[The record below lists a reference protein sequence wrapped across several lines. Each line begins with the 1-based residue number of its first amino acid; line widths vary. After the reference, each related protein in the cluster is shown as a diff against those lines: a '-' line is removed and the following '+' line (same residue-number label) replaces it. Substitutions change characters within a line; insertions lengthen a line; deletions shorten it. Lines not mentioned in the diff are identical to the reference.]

1 MISENHGAIHRLLV
15 VAGIPSG
22 DSGEKGSAAR
32 PRKKRAPDCLQD
44 PRQPIGSGGSPSK
57 SPCCPMSCFP
67 GKNKSSIRSW
77 INSLGNKK
85 RAVQVSALLVLA
97 ALVLPFLTQ
106 AGMVDTVQ
114 YGQIQLGMKEKEILE
129 RLGPPDRIQEKEKPS
144 ARNRSTKARG
154 RLVRSK
160 KLFYTGTHP
169 ASGQKITT
177 TIILENGKVVDKRRS
192 YD

>member
-1 MISENHGAIHRLLV
+1 MISENQRAIYRLLRF
-15 VAGIPSG
+15 AGFLWSQPGETVSGDQTQAPAISPHPPQGPRGSG
-22 DSGEKGSAAR
+22 DSPCKIPLRQITGLGQSQRALSPYGMKSQQTNQ
-32 PRKKRAPDCLQD
+32 RAPL
-44 PRQPIGSGGSPSK
+44 I
-57 SPCCPMSCFP
+57 
-67 GKNKSSIRSW
+67 
-77 INSLGNKK
+77 L
-85 RAVQVSALLVLA
+85 ALLLLSTQVPGLS
-97 ALVLPFLTQ
+97 Q

-129 RLGPPDRIQEKEKPS
+129 RLGPPDRIQEKEKRS
-144 ARNRSTKARG
+144 ARNTSPKKPS

-160 KLFYTGTHP
+160 RLIYTGTNP